1 MSKSSLEKTLRAIGL
16 QFEDTGDY
24 FKGVFALEDGRTQMF
39 LIDYAADDF
48 MGHQEY
54 DFMSFVG
61 PADDASAVKAACEMA
76 GKSKRGGIVIV
87 LGLICL
93 KYEVGVD
100 WDAEVIAAN
109 LLALSINADA
119 MEEAIVGG
127 DAL

>member
-1 MSKSSLEKTLRAIGL
+1 MSKSSLEIKLREAGVDI
-16 QFEDTGDY
+16 EDAGGF
-24 FKGVFALEDGRTQMF
+24 FKGGFALKDGRTQMF

-61 PADDASAVKAACEMA
+61 PADDASAVKAACELA
-76 GKSKRGGIVIV
+76 GKEKRGGIVIV

-93 KYEVGVD
+93 TYEVGVD